1 MSKESQTPR
10 SRREARLQRGHGGT
24 LDGGGTPAGTAG
36 GTPPPSDASEG
47 TERSS
52 QARARDREAHRAYRA
67 LTEAIPVVPAEQAQP
82 TRRQLRRQQLEREQ
96 GPQAEALSRPPVAA
110 PTSRP
115 ARPASA
121 AAGEAPAKD
130 RPLQAPQADAQ
141 YRPNRPPIEGGRRER
156 RRRSTGA
163 AAGAAE
169 PQTTDEAAL
178 PEAATEAV
186 DAGKMTVEQALV
198 ARELL
203 MGQAKNL
210 ATMMEARK
218 DQDPRTVDL
227 EILAQQKALA
237 ERAAVLNRRAADKQR
252 LSQENQQRRQTAGPG
267 DIASA
272 PMEFVRLPGS
282 DKHVLRPSPTSNVPL
297 VSNAPEQA
305 ADSRTGVPVRPV
317 APAQP
322 LAPKRSEAPQRKPA
336 PADKPAP
343 AGRTA
348 PADKPAP
355 AGKPVGNRGPV
366 PNSSAKS
373 VSAPAAPGQKP
384 STPGSRPAAPGTR
397 PAAPAAPARSRLLAQ
412 AEAVADG
419 RGRKVEPLSAR
430 SAHGLDP
437 LDARTAS
444 QANSA
449 RIAVIAALVLGG
461 AAFII
466 GLIMMIV
473 GLSN

>member
-10 SRREARLQRGHGGT
+10 SRREARLQRGPGGT
-24 LDGGGTPAGTAG
+24 LDGGDTPAGTAG
-36 GTPPPSDASEG
+36 GTTPPSGPSEG

-67 LTEAIPVVPAEQAQP
+67 LTEAIPVVPAEQVQP
-82 TRRQLRRQQLEREQ
+82 TRRQLRRQHLEREQ
-96 GPQAEALSRPPVAA
+96 GPQTETSRPSAAA
-110 PTSRP
+110 PTNRP
-115 ARPASA
+115 AKPASA

-130 RPLQAPQADAQ
+130 GPLQAPPTDAQ

-163 AAGAAE
+163 ATGAAE
-169 PQTTDEAAL
+169 PQTTGEAAL
-178 PEAATEAV
+178 PDAAAEAV

-297 VSNAPEQA
+297 VSNAPEPA
-305 ADSRTGVPVRPV
+305 ADSLTGVPVRPV

-336 PADKPAP
+336 PAERPAPGDKPSA
-343 AGRTA
+343 
-348 PADKPAP
+348 
-355 AGKPVGNRGPV
+355 AGKPVGNSGPV
-366 PNSSAKS
+366 PSSLAKS
-373 VSAPAAPGQKP
+373 KSLPAAPGQIP
-384 STPGSRPAAPGTR
+384 STPGSRPAAPGAR
-397 PAAPAAPARSRLLAQ
+397 PAAPARSRLLAQ

-461 AAFII
+461 AAFIT

>member
-10 SRREARLQRGHGGT
+10 SRREARLQRGPGGNP
-24 LDGGGTPAGTAG
+24 DAGGTPAGVAG
-36 GTPPPSDASEG
+36 SMTPPSVPSEG

-67 LTEAIPVVPAEQAQP
+67 LTEAIPVVPAAQAQP

-96 GPQAEALSRPPVAA
+96 GPQTEGSSRPPVAA
-110 PTSRP
+110 PTNRP
-115 ARPASA
+115 VKPVSA

-130 RPLQAPQADAQ
+130 RPLQAPQTDAQ
-141 YRPNRPPIEGGRRER
+141 YRSNRPPIEGGRRER
-156 RRRSTGA
+156 RRRSTATATGL
-163 AAGAAE
+163 AE
-169 PQTTDEAAL
+169 SPTTDEAAL
-178 PEAATEAV
+178 PDAAAEAV

-198 ARELL
+198 AKELL

-210 ATMMEARK
+210 AAMMEARK

-297 VSNAPEQA
+297 VSNAPERAVEAGTAVPVQPA
-305 ADSRTGVPVRPV
+305 AD
-317 APAQP
+317 AQP
-322 LAPKRSEAPQRKPA
+322 QTPKGSQVPQRKAAPAEKPTPVDNSAPTDRLASIEKAVRNTSPVSEVSDKSRPA
-336 PADKPAP
+336 PAVPGPKPA
-343 AGRTA
+343 T
-348 PADKPAP
+348 
-355 AGKPVGNRGPV
+355 RGPGPV
-366 PNSSAKS
+366 
-373 VSAPAAPGQKP
+373 
-384 STPGSRPAAPGTR
+384 TPGTR
-397 PAAPAAPARSRLLAQ
+397 PSTSSAPARSRLLAQ

-437 LDARTAS
+437 LDARTAG

-449 RIAVIAALVLGG
+449 RVAVIAALVLGG